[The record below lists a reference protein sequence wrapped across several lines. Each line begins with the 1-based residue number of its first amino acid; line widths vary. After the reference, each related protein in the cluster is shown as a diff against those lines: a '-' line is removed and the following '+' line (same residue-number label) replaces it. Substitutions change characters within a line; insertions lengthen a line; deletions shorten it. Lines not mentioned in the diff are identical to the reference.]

1 MLPGRLPIPAQSLKN
16 RNPKGNIRRGIGD
29 VQGMRIFL
37 LGLISLG
44 SLCAQ
49 KQELGL
55 LLGGVLSDTRDSVKL
70 SAGTSFQANYAYRLA
85 GLGKAAALYGEV
97 HFLAN
102 PQRTIDSAV
111 STATRDVASIYV
123 TPGVKVKF
131 LPDSRVSPYVVAGGG
146 WGVYEHSVSVLNGQ
160 PNPAPR
166 TVNRGVFAYGAGADF
181 RVFSRLALRGEIRD
195 FYSGSPVFNIASIQ
209 GRQHNVVVS
218 GGFVIRFR

>member
-1 MLPGRLPIPAQSLKN
+1 MR
-16 RNPKGNIRRGIGD
+16 D
-29 VQGMRIFL
+29 VRGMRIFL
-37 LGLISLG
+37 LGLISFT
-44 SLCAQ
+44 SIFAQ

-70 SAGTSFQANYAYRLA
+70 SSGTSFQANYAYRFA
-85 GLGKAAALYGEV
+85 DLGKAVIYGEV

-111 STATRDVASIYV
+111 RTATRDVASLYV

-131 LPDSRVSPYVVAGGG
+131 LPSGRVSPYLVAGGG
-146 WGVYEHSVSVLNGQ
+146 WGVYEHSLTVLNGQ

-166 TVNRGVFAYGAGADF
+166 TVNRGVFAYGGGADF
-181 RVFSRLALRGEIRD
+181 RIFDRLALRGEIRD
-195 FYSGSPVFNIASIQ
+195 FYSGSPVFNIASIK